1 MSTPVIS
8 ADAAQ
13 CLNQKV
19 QQLIDSRLFLCCNY
33 EPTVS
38 YAIIGE
44 QCDIE
49 ENVTIGARPED
60 CLGEDW
66 GISVVGH
73 KKTIPSGTVIKPKE
87 IV

>member
-1 MSTPVIS
+1 MPEIPDFYNPHEIDIST
-8 ADAAQ
+8 
-13 CLNQKV
+13 
-19 QQLIDSRLFLCCNY
+19 
-33 EPTVS
+33 
-38 YAIIGE
+38 
-44 QCDIE
+44 